1 MTTLIQ
7 RVKILESFI
16 QTTLER
22 FMSLR
27 WLTGLKGVEL
37 RTLATSIGIN
47 SSGTKAALVSSL
59 ETQIPRAA
67 LPQSHDTLGSALS
80 PGRFKGD
87 VRANILSIDMGIRNF
102 CYSRFLVSDSTH
114 IPQLVQWERKD
125 IAKSPK
131 TLDSVAV
138 KESFEPHVYAVLA
151 YDVLDR
157 LFKEGQPSH
166 VLIERQRFRSMGAAA
181 VQEWT
186 LRVNMFEAMLY
197 AVLETLKRQGRWDG
211 DVYGVSPARVAQFW
225 VGGAETET
233 QSSRKKQREDGEP
246 GEKMVKISKS
256 KQTKALKMQLVGK
269 WLRDSSKFSVD
280 GQAQDSAVKY
290 QNVQTG
296 KEKQSTFGKLD
307 DLADSVLQG
316 LAWLEWEANRQ
327 MIFEKG
333 IDALPELQKE
343 SR

>member
-1 MTTLIQ
+1 
-7 RVKILESFI
+7 
-16 QTTLER
+16 
-22 FMSLR
+22 MSLR
-27 WLTGLKGVEL
+27 WLSGLKGVEL

-47 SSGTKAALVSSL
+47 SSGTKASLISSL

-67 LPQSHDTLGSALS
+67 LPQSHESLRSAPSPAGS
-80 PGRFKGD
+80 KGD

-102 CYSRFLVSDSTH
+102 CYSRFLVPNSKH
-114 IPQLVQWERKD
+114 IQPQLVQWERKD
-125 IAKSPK
+125 IGESSK
-131 TLDSVAV
+131 TLDTVAV
-138 KESFEPHVYAVLA
+138 KESFEPHVYAALA

-157 LFKEGQPSH
+157 IFQEGRPSH

-197 AVLETLKRQGRWDG
+197 AVLETLKRQGRWEG

-225 VGGAETET
+225 VGDAEMETEA
-233 QSSRKKQREDGEP
+233 SPKKQKKDDEP
-246 GEKMVKISKS
+246 DEKIIKTSKS
-256 KQTKALKMQLVGK
+256 KQTKTLKMQLVGK

-280 GQAQDSAVKY
+280 GQAQESAVKY

-307 DLADSVLQG
+307 DLADSVLQA

-327 MIFEKG
+327 LIFERGK
-333 IDALPELQKE
+333 DALPELQKA
-343 SR
+343 SRWSPGLG

>member
-1 MTTLIQ
+1 
-7 RVKILESFI
+7 
-16 QTTLER
+16 
-22 FMSLR
+22 MSLR
-27 WLTGLKGVEL
+27 WIAGLKGIEL

-47 SSGTKAALVSSL
+47 SSGTKATLISSL
-59 ETQIPRAA
+59 ETQIPRAS
-67 LPQSHDTLGSALS
+67 LPQSHDTLDSAPS
-80 PGRFKGD
+80 PGRSNSHA
-87 VRANILSIDMGIRNF
+87 RANVLSIDMGIRNF
-102 CYSRFLVSDSTH
+102 CYSRFLVHDSPQVA
-114 IPQLVQWERKD
+114 PQLVQWERKD
-125 IAKSPK
+125 IGEGPK

-138 KESFEPHVYAVLA
+138 NESFEPHVYAALA

-157 LFKEGQPSH
+157 IFQEGRPSH

-225 VGGAETET
+225 VGGAEMET
-233 QSSRKKQREDGEP
+233 GASRKKQKKDDEP
-246 GEKMVKISKS
+246 GEKTVKTSKS

-269 WLRDSSKFSVD
+269 WLRDSSKFSVN
-280 GQAQDSAVKY
+280 GQAQESAVKY
-290 QNVQTG
+290 QNVQFG

-307 DLADSVLQG
+307 DLADSLLQG

-327 MIFEKG
+327 LIFEKG
-333 IDALPELQKE
+333 IDALPELQKG
-343 SR
+343 SRSSSGTG

>member
-1 MTTLIQ
+1 
-7 RVKILESFI
+7 
-16 QTTLER
+16 
-22 FMSLR
+22 MSLR
-27 WLTGLKGVEL
+27 WLAHLKGVEL

-47 SSGTKAALVSSL
+47 SSGTKAALTASL

-67 LPQSHDTLGSALS
+67 LLLSHDTPESTLS
-80 PGRFKGD
+80 KGRFKGKA
-87 VRANILSIDMGIRNF
+87 RANVLSIDMGIRNF
-102 CYSRFLVSDSTH
+102 CYSRFLVPESTH
-114 IPQLVQWERKD
+114 IPPQLVQWERKD
-125 IAKSPK
+125 IGESPK
-131 TLDSVAV
+131 TIDSAAV
-138 KESFEPHVYAVLA
+138 KESFEPHVYAALA

-157 LFKEGQPSH
+157 IFQEGHPSH

-225 VGGAETET
+225 VGGEEVVTKA
-233 QSSRKKQREDGEP
+233 SRKKQKKDDEP
-246 GEKMVKISKS
+246 GEKTVKTSKS

-269 WLRDSSKFSVD
+269 WLRDSSKFSVN
-280 GQAQDSAVKY
+280 GQAQESAVKY

-327 MIFEKG
+327 LISEKG
-333 IDALPELQKE
+333 MDALPELQKA
-343 SR
+343 SRSSSGTG